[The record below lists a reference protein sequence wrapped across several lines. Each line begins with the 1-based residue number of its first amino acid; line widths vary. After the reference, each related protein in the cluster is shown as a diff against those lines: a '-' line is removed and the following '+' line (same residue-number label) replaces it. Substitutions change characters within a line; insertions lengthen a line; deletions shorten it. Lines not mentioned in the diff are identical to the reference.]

1 MSMNKFYRE
10 ARNKAIVSAENFKAL
25 ALRAK
30 RSGNLSVAIAAA
42 RQYRSR
48 LRDVARYEKEISS
61 GR

>member
-1 MSMNKFYRE
+1 MSRNKFYRE
-10 ARNKAIVSAENFKAL
+10 ARNKAIVSAEKFKAL
-25 ALRAK
+25 ALKAK

-48 LRDVARYEKEISS
+48 LRDIARYEKEISN